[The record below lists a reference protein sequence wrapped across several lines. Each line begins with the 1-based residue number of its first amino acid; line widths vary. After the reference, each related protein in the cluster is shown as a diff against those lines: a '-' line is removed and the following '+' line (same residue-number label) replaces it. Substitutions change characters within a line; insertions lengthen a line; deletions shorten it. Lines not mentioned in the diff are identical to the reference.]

1 MSEIE
6 QQASSGRTPSLAGA
20 GQETDAIESDAT
32 RLSLTERKQAIMSD
46 VTEQPKLPWTGER
59 FVPGVIGDI
68 ELEHLHRYYLAR
80 ELAIG
85 KDVLD
90 IASGEGYGSAL
101 LAEVARTVVGVD
113 ASEEVIRYASERYQR
128 SNVQFKHGVCRHIPL
143 PDASVDL
150 IVSFETIEHH
160 DEHHEMMREF
170 VRVLRPDGLVL
181 ISSPD
186 KAEYSDRPQ
195 FANAFHVKELYF

>member
-1 MSEIE
+1 MADVIE
-6 QQASSGRTPSLAGA
+6 R
-20 GQETDAIESDAT
+20 
-32 RLSLTERKQAIMSD
+32 
-46 VTEQPKLPWTGER
+46 PKLPWTGER
-59 FVPGVIGDI
+59 YVPGVIGDI

-80 ELAIG
+80 ELALG

-90 IASGEGYGSAL
+90 IACGEGYGSLL
-101 LAEVARTVVGVD
+101 LAEVARSVVGVD
-113 ASEEVIRYASERYQR
+113 ASEEVIRYADERYQR
-128 SNVQFKHGVCRHIPL
+128 SNVQFKHGACGHIPL
-143 PDASVDL
+143 PDASIDL

-186 KAEYSDRPQ
+186 KAEYSDKPH
-195 FANAFHVKELYF
+195 FVNSFHVKELYFEEFQELLLNYFGHAQFFHVG